1 MNKVIL
7 ACREGFFIL
16 SGIKPNM
23 KEIKWSQA
31 KHIET
36 CTIEMHI
43 HHPIKCTIK
52 SNKIMRK

>member
-43 HHPIKCTIK
+43 HHPI
-52 SNKIMRK
+52 N